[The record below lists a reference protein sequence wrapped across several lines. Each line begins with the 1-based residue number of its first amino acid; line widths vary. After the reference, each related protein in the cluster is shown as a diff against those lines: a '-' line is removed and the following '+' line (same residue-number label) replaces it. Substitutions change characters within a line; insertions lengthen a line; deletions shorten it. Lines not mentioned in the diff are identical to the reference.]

1 MHWTNISCFQL
12 GLLQSSKTTVCKDQV
27 YPLQIEMATST
38 KHHKGRIPKT
48 YPILPHL
55 QWCLWVK
62 KSTGRVWVFF
72 QYDLQMSNCL
82 WLFPATSH
90 VDNLMRFATRG
101 RKLSKGWDFLGL
113 FTLKIRMIQF
123 DVPKTCYLCH
133 FWVSKKT
140 PPLWIDPVM
149 RPYRIDPKNNMKE
162 INC

>member
-27 YPLQIEMATST
+27 YPLQIEMATSI

-55 QWCLWVK
+55 QWCLWGK

-72 QYDLQMSNCL
+72 QYGLQMSNCL

-90 VDNLMRFATRG
+90 VDNLIRFATRG
-101 RKLSKGWDFLGL
+101 RKLSNGWDFLGL
-113 FTLKIRMIQF
+113 FTLKIRDDSIRRAKNTLFVSFLGVKKNTTFVNRSHDAPIQ
-123 DVPKTCYLCH
+123 KTK
-133 FWVSKKT
+133 WK
-140 PPLWIDPVM
+140 
-149 RPYRIDPKNNMKE
+149 R
-162 INC
+162 